1 MEKAVMKFYI
11 KPGNES
17 TNQRITYIAV
27 KPYHG
32 KDIKGYAKCAISDQ
46 FDNDFGRELAAYR
59 CERNVLVHRIKY
71 ARKMYQQNLQESA
84 DLEKRIARL
93 YDRMDAQRK
102 RLIFLKNDIKQIDSD
117 IEGLISKKYGED
129 L

>member
-17 TNQRITYIAV
+17 TNQRITCIAV

-46 FDNDFGRELAAYR
+46 FDVAFGRELAAYR
-59 CERNVLVHRIKY
+59 CERNVTVQRIKY
-71 ARKMYQQNLQESA
+71 ARKMYHKKLQENA
-84 DLEKRIARL
+84 DLEKRLAHL
-93 YDRMDAQRK
+93 HESMHAQRK
-102 RLIFLKNDIKQIDSD
+102 RIESLENDIKKIDSD
-117 IEGLISKKYGED
+117 IEDLISKKYGKD

>member
-17 TNQRITYIAV
+17 TNQRITCIAV

-32 KDIKGYAKCAISDQ
+32 KDIKGYAKCAINDQ
-46 FDNDFGRELAAYR
+46 FDIAFGRELAAYR

-71 ARKMYQQNLQESA
+71 ARKMYRKKLQENA
-84 DLEKRIARL
+84 DLEKRIALLHDSIRE
-93 YDRMDAQRK
+93 QRK
-102 RLIFLKNDIKQIDSD
+102 RIESLENDIKQIDFD

>member
-11 KPGNES
+11 KPGDE
-17 TNQRITYIAV
+17 TNNHRTTYIAV

-32 KDIKGYAKCAISDQ
+32 KNIKGRAKCAVSDQ

-59 CERNVLVHRIKY
+59 CERNVTVQRIKY
-71 ARKMYQQNLQESA
+71 ARKMYHKKLQENA
-84 DLEKRIARL
+84 DLEKRLALLHESMHI
-93 YDRMDAQRK
+93 QRK
-102 RLIFLKNDIKQIDSD
+102 RIESLEDDIKKIDSD
-117 IEGLISKKYGED
+117 IEDLISKKYGKD